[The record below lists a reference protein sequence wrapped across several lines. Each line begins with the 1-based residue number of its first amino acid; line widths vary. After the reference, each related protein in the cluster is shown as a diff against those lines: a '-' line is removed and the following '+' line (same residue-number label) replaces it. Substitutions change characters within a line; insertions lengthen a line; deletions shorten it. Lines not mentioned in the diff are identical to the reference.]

1 MGPAAAGYLQA
12 MVLSRWFSV
21 KSPGVALATSDSAT
35 RVTLSARPV
44 SRRSIGRAQG
54 ERSSA
59 LVERL
64 DALQAMVAPGSEHDP
79 SWHCPALGVA
89 GLG

>member
-1 MGPAAAGYLQA
+1 MAASYLHG

-21 KSPGVALATSDSAT
+21 KSAGIALAANDAVN
-35 RVTLSARPV
+35 RMTLSARPV
-44 SRRSIGRAQG
+44 TRPPTTRNHR
-54 ERSSA
+54 ERSSD

-64 DALQAMVAPGSEHDP
+64 DALQALVAPGSEHDP

>member
-1 MGPAAAGYLQA
+1 M
-12 MVLSRWFSV
+12 
-21 KSPGVALATSDSAT
+21 
-35 RVTLSARPV
+35 